1 MTDLEQRMREAYDAQ
16 HLPEGLRART
26 LAAIEEKRASAE
38 PPSAEPTFRVLR
50 RRPRGRVLTALAA
63 CLLLVLAAFGAYG
76 VYQIPSA
83 YVDIDVNPAIEL
95 VVNPF
100 GIVIDA
106 EGLNDDGRAVLAGA
120 AVVHRPYHDA
130 IDRLMKNEAFAASV
144 GEDGFI
150 DINVIAESDN
160 LSDQLLSESSEAL
173 ATMPG
178 AHACHRA
185 DAATR
190 EEAAAV
196 GLCVGRYRA
205 AQELIALDPS
215 YTLEECADMSMRQ
228 LPDHINECHA
238 QATVGGENEESAGQG
253 CGSGN
258 GNGNGHG
265 HGRGRHGA

>member
-26 LAAIEEKRASAE
+26 LAAIEEKRVTE
-38 PPSAEPTFRVLR
+38 EVPSAEPSFRVLR
-50 RRPRGRVLTALAA
+50 RRPRARTLTALAA
-63 CLLLVLAAFGAYG
+63 CLLLVLAIFGAYG
-76 VYQIPSA
+76 VYQTPSA

-95 VVNPF
+95 VVNPL

-120 AVVHRPYHDA
+120 AVVHRPYRDA
-130 IDRLMKNEAFAASV
+130 IDRLAKNEAFTASV

-160 LSDQLLSESSEAL
+160 LSEQLLSESSEAL
-173 ATMPG
+173 STMPG
-178 AHACHRA
+178 THACHRA

-190 EEAAAV
+190 DAAAAA

-228 LPDHINECHA
+228 LHDHINECHA
-238 QATVGGENEESAGQG
+238 KTYESDSNEESSGQD

-258 GNGNGHG
+258 GGGHG